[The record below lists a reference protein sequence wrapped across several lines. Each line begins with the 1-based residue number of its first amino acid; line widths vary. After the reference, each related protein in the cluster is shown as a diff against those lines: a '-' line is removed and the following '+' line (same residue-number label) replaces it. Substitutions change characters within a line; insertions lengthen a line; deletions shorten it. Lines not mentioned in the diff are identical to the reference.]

1 MCCNYKTFGG
11 ITITRKITNP
21 TLQISAV
28 QISNNSYYP
37 IVRNQQYHWFHIWK
51 NVGVDATNEKDGK
64 EYTNLHLWNKLVGFL
79 LSCVQ
84 GCDPTYFLDSQ
95 FGGDQVL

>member
-1 MCCNYKTFGG
+1 M
-11 ITITRKITNP
+11 
-21 TLQISAV
+21 
-28 QISNNSYYP
+28 
-37 IVRNQQYHWFHIWK
+37 
-51 NVGVDATNEKDGK
+51 GVDDTNEKDCK

-79 LSCVQ
+79 LSCVK